1 MKYYKIISIEPE
13 SDRMDRLISGVVYI
27 ENLKLNTQAYLVYVD
42 DELEPS
48 YGKCMRT
55 STVQSFSKKNGLVTI
70 HTLNNVYTLR
80 ELVIWI

>member
-13 SDRMDRLISGVVYI
+13 SDRMDRLISDTVFI

-48 YGKCMRT
+48 YGKMMQT
-55 STVQSFSKKNGLVTI
+55 SRVVDIERNDGEIKFE
-70 HTLNNVYTLR
+70 TLNNAYTLR
-80 ELVIWI
+80 ELVI

>member
-48 YGKCMRT
+48 YGKMMRT
-55 STVQSFSKKNGLVTI
+55 SRVVDIERKDGEIKFE
-70 HTLNNVYTLR
+70 TLNNVYTLR
-80 ELVIWI
+80 ELAT